1 MKRMIENMTGN
12 YTASASVVDGTLIL
26 SLPDAITPIVWRLDL
41 GHAKASALEVREADN
56 ATFIL
61 ALKTP
66 RGEVNEIAKFTS
78 RGRAVAAL
86 MSVTRAMEQAHG
98 QIKPAANDGESYNPT
113 HLPVPVR
120 TRRAKAHAPQHG
132 HGRGLLGGVVAL
144 LLIVG
149 LGAVLLNMGPKQ
161 VTALSAASPA
171 AGNAAAQ
178 GSAPQAAGIAV
189 SADDFL
195 KNR

>member
-1 MKRMIENMTGN
+1 MKRMIENITGN

-41 GHAKASALEVREADN
+41 VHAKASALEVREAEN

-66 RGEVNEIAKFTS
+66 RGDVNEIAKFAS

-86 MSVTRAMEQAHG
+86 MCVTRAMEQAHG
-98 QIKPAANDGESYNPT
+98 QMKPAANDGEPYNPT

-120 TRRAKAHAPQHG
+120 TRRAKAHATQPSNG
-132 HGRGLLGGVVAL
+132 KGLIGGVIAL

-149 LGAVLLNMGPKQ
+149 LGAVLLNMGPRQ

-171 AGNAAAQ
+171 AGTSTASSPQ
-178 GSAPQAAGIAV
+178 SAGVAV

>member
-1 MKRMIENMTGN
+1 MKRMIENITGN

-41 GHAKASALEVREADN
+41 VHAKASALEVREGDGGL
-56 ATFIL
+56 FIL

-66 RGEVNEIAKFTS
+66 RGDVNEIAKFAS

-98 QIKPAANDGESYNPT
+98 QVKPIANDGEPYNPT

-120 TRRAKAHAPQHG
+120 TRRAKTQVAQPG
-132 HGRGLLGGVVAL
+132 NGKGLIGGVIAL
-144 LLIVG
+144 LLIIG
-149 LGAVLLNMGPKQ
+149 LGAILLNMNPKQ
-161 VTALSAASPA
+161 VTSLSSSSPA
-171 AGNAAAQ
+171 AGNAATAKAQ
-178 GSAPQAAGIAV
+178 ESGVAV

>member
-41 GHAKASALEVREADN
+41 VHAKASALEVREGDN

-66 RGEVNEIAKFTS
+66 RGDVNEIAKFTS

-98 QIKPAANDGESYNPT
+98 QIKPAANDGEAYNPT

-120 TRRAKAHAPQHG
+120 TRRTKTHTAQPANGKS
-132 HGRGLLGGVVAL
+132 LIGGIVAL

-149 LGAVLLNMGPKQ
+149 LGYTLLSMGPKQ

-171 AGNAAAQ
+171 AGSSSTAQ
-178 GSAPQAAGIAV
+178 SASQSAGVAV